1 MLLAGTGYYY
11 QTNYKHETLTM
22 TLNEATKTSA
32 LLSVDNQSRVKEGE
46 LFLQKELF
54 ESKVKEIVLSNNT
67 IKSKEELTFTFDY
80 LANEN
85 GSIKALRVVA
95 SDGEAT
101 YQSTLKVDISEEK

>member
-1 MLLAGTGYYY
+1 
-11 QTNYKHETLTM
+11 M